1 MQAGSARF
9 FIVEIHP
16 NSVILM
22 CKWQSFSWNI
32 PNIIRFK

>member
-9 FIVEIHP
+9 FIVEIPP
-16 NSVILM
+16 NPIILAR
-22 CKWQSFSWNI
+22 KWQSFSRNI